1 MIQLFKFYYS
11 GDEELYF
18 FTIKKY
24 GRNLDGW
31 IYSEADDR
39 GWVLDEGWNAA
50 LTDSLEVVKEI
61 KGEVPKAHQLVGRV
75 FNSKEHTISV

>member
-11 GDEELYF
+11 SDEELYF

-24 GRNLDGW
+24 GRFFDGW
-31 IYSEADDR
+31 IYSEGDDK
-39 GWVLDEGWNAA
+39 GWILDEGWN
-50 LTDSLEVVKEI
+50 TDENFLEIIKEI